1 MIRKALR
8 GPLNMAMHTSKSR
21 TTARQALVVGAILAI
36 LPLQVFAQA
45 QSPAGVSP
53 PAAAAAQSIT
63 LPAQILPYQSAILT
77 AKVAGYL
84 RSIRVDKGDVVKAGE
99 LIADIEVPELLADRT
114 QYKAQLDVARS
125 EYDRVQQAIKTAPDL
140 VTPQSVDE
148 ARGKLQVAQAQ
159 LDRTDTLLRYARI
172 TAPFSG
178 TIVARYVDPGAY
190 IPVASSSAQQSAAVV
205 SLMDFSRVRV
215 QIPIPENVAA
225 KITKGTPA
233 VITLKSA
240 GSKPISASVT
250 RVSYAIDQNS
260 QTLLAEIE
268 VANPGGILRP
278 GMYATVRLTVKP

>member
-1 MIRKALR
+1 MTGRAL
-8 GPLNMAMHTSKSR
+8 M
-21 TTARQALVVGAILAI
+21 VGAILAI
-36 LPLQVFAQA
+36 QPLQVFAQA
-45 QSPAGVSP
+45 QSPAGVTPS
-53 PAAAAAQSIT
+53 AAAVAQSVT

-84 RSIRVDKGDVVKAGE
+84 RAIRVDKGDVVKAGE

-114 QYKAQLDVARS
+114 QYKAQLDVAQS
-125 EYDRVQQAIKTAPDL
+125 EYNRVQQAIKTAPDL

-225 KITKGTPA
+225 KITRGTPA

-240 GSKPISASVT
+240 GSKPIPASVT
-250 RVSYAIDQNS
+250 RVSYAIDQSS
-260 QTLLAEIE
+260 QTMLAEIE
-268 VANPGGILRP
+268 IANPGGILRP